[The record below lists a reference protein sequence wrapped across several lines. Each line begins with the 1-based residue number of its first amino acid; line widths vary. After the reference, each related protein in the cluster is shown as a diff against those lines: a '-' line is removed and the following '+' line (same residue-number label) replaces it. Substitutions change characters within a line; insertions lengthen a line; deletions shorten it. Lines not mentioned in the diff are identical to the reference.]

1 MVLAAS
7 AFSAYSASKDDGTA
21 AKVAEAMNSKTFTI
35 NIMTIIPQSGPVEQ
49 CSGEY
54 SIRVVDG
61 KADGRLPFRGTSYVA
76 VLGSEDPAIVL
87 DGTPVTIKSKSKKKG
102 TVYTVS
108 FKTEDSNRW
117 EGNIRVQD
125 NGGAVVSCTCMN
137 KSPMNYNGELVFE

>member
-7 AFSAYSASKDDGTA
+7 AFSAYAASKDDGTA
-21 AKVAEAMNSKTFTI
+21 AKVAETMNSKTFTI

-76 VLGSEDPAIVL
+76 VLGSEDPAIV
-87 DGTPVTIKSKSKKKG
+87 
-102 TVYTVS
+102 
-108 FKTEDSNRW
+108 
-117 EGNIRVQD
+117 
-125 NGGAVVSCTCMN
+125 SCTCMN